1 MESYQLKRSNNQKEK
16 KKKKIT
22 FFFLNDFKVD
32 QVNVFFGVALSP
44 FSDKKAKS
52 TTKIIIRYLLFD
64 NFGRLTYPNY
74 VFLINNLVMLK
85 YAILVLEQ
93 DS

>member
-1 MESYQLKRSNNQKEK
+1 M
-16 KKKKIT
+16 
-22 FFFLNDFKVD
+22 
-32 QVNVFFGVALSP
+32 SP